1 MYHYTFIQHVYME
14 TYGSS
19 RVFVDGSARVLVDG
33 SARVLIDGSARVL
46 VDGLARVLGDG
57 SARVHADGS
66 ARVLVDGFLINCRRY
81 KHVIVEQH
89 STACVRHWR
98 L

>member
-1 MYHYTFIQHVYME
+1 MYIMYHYTFIQHVYME

-46 VDGLARVLGDG
+46 I
-57 SARVHADGS
+57 DGS
-66 ARVLVDGFLINCRRY
+66 ARVLVDGFLINCTRY
-81 KHVIVEQH
+81 KHVIVKQH